1 MNHPGTL
8 RHSRAHRAVVHRQQS
23 KQIVAYVIE
32 VPMRDAIRSH
42 GTPVAAMR
50 DWVRLPDGARVT
62 HQEMNDF
69 NETYRLRVEAPR
81 NDRITADR
89 CVTVRNLGPVKP
101 KAKP

>member
-23 KQIVAYVIE
+23 KQVVAYVIE
-32 VPMRDAIRSH
+32 MPMWGAIRSH
-42 GTPVAAMR
+42 GTFAAAVR

-62 HQEMNDF
+62 HQESLDYD
-69 NETYRLRVEAPR
+69 EIYRLRVEAPR
-81 NDRITADR
+81 NASIVADHR
-89 CVTVRNLGPVKP
+89 VTVRNLGPVKP